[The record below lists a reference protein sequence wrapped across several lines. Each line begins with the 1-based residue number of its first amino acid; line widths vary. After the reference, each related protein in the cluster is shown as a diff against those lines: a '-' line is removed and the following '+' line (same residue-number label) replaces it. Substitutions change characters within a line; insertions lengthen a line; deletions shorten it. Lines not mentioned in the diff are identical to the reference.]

1 MLDIYEK
8 TVELLEKGEDF
19 AIVTVIESDGS
30 TPRGIGTKMILLKN
44 RKTYGTIGGGC
55 LESAAI
61 EEGLIA
67 IEEKKSKTVK
77 YSLEEIDKGGI
88 GMRCG
93 GNIDLFIESINPSH
107 NINTRI
113 RNDEI

>member
-8 TVELLEKGEDF
+8 VVELLERGENF
-19 AIVTVIESDGS
+19 AIVTVIGSEGS
-30 TPRGIGTKMILLKN
+30 TPRGVGTKMIVLKN

-55 LESAAI
+55 LESVAI

-67 IEEKKSKTVK
+67 IKERKSKTVK
-77 YSLEEIDKGGI
+77 YTLEEIDKGGI

-93 GNIDLFIESINPSH
+93 GDIEILIEATNP
-107 NINTRI
+107 
-113 RNDEI
+113 